1 MVLQRYHMSVM
12 QRRLPKRVDGYNR
25 ISLQSYE
32 KNINVFDIY
41 RHEMILQLLLK
52 GHKDKDKLIN
62 KKLA

>member
-1 MVLQRYHMSVM
+1 MSVM
-12 QRRLPKRVDGYNR
+12 KRRLPKRVDGYNR
-25 ISLQSYE
+25 ISLQNYE

-62 KKLA
+62 KKSA